1 MAGMVTPHRLANKP
15 EPSESIGARSPEGE
29 KVNPKRKEQ
38 VMAEDREKK
47 GLQALSDQALAHIV
61 ELGLSEDPD
70 ELSPE
75 VAAAVRELSRRS
87 EG

>member
-1 MAGMVTPHRLANKP
+1 
-15 EPSESIGARSPEGE
+15 
-29 KVNPKRKEQ
+29 
-38 VMAEDREKK
+38 MAEDREKK